1 MNHTEPALVSVKEAA
16 SRLSC
21 SEDAIWK
28 WLKEG
33 KFQRIKMGRLTRIRT
48 QDLDACI
55 RLGLQPQETR

>member
-1 MNHTEPALVSVKEAA
+1 MEYSGPALVSVKEAA

-28 WLKEG
+28 WLKKG
-33 KFQRIKMGRLTRIRT
+33 KFQRIKVGRLTRIRS